1 MSVWDPNTLLAAAK
15 ADHPA
20 GIRMSKQL
28 TKTSIRKVLI
38 SAVMLVTALCLSLSI
53 SISTYLDVK
62 EQRQLI
68 INKIEMIADIISFN
82 SQITILF
89 DDRKTEDARL
99 KSFQH
104 VDIIKNIHIYA
115 IDDVTNRPVFFTSY
129 NASRTPPVPL
139 KVNQID
145 ELLTPRVSEDHIEL
159 VRPVIYEGNIE
170 GYVYVRG
177 GLERLSNYINQ
188 KILVDIALTLFVL
201 VLVLLVSRGI
211 QKRIATP
218 IEGLS
223 TLLQDVS
230 KNHNYNARAPG
241 SHIAELNVLANNLNI
256 MLARTENQLER
267 HKADKQEIKQLN
279 QSLEEKVNQRT
290 IALREANQEL
300 LNALERMHQY
310 QNQIIENEKMASLG
324 QMVAGVAHEV
334 NTPIG
339 LGITGSTLLRDKLSD
354 INDAFQSKSLT
365 SKQLERFIGDGIEN
379 LDLIYRNLNR
389 AAELVSSFKRLAVS
403 QDLEVNSK
411 IELSNLLTEVVASLR
426 AEIATKQPEI
436 SIHCDKGLEIESKA
450 GPLQQVL
457 EQLISNSLLHG
468 FKDQQNNII
477 NITVT
482 SSSEHLKLEY
492 FDNGGGVPKAIK
504 KRIFDP
510 FVTTRRGEGGSGL
523 GMHLVYNLVT
533 QALGGSIALD
543 EECKKG
549 AKFIITLPLSG
560 NVQ

>member
-1 MSVWDPNTLLAAAK
+1 MSRQV
-15 ADHPA
+15 
-20 GIRMSKQL
+20 

-53 SISTYLDVK
+53 SISTYLDIK
-62 EQRQLI
+62 EQKRLI
-68 INKIEMIADIISFN
+68 INKIEMIADIVSFN

-89 DDRKTEDARL
+89 DDRKTEEARL
-99 KSFQH
+99 KSFQE
-104 VDIIKNIHIYA
+104 VDIVKNIHIYA
-115 IDDVTNRPVFFTSY
+115 IDDVTEKPVFFTSF

-139 KVNQID
+139 KINSID
-145 ELLTPRVSEDHIEL
+145 ELSTAKVTDDYVEL
-159 VRPVIYEGNIE
+159 IKPVLYEGKVE

-177 GLERLSNYINQ
+177 GLESLSNYINK
-188 KILVDIALTLFVL
+188 KILVDIALTIFVL
-201 VLVLLVSRGI
+201 ILVFFVSRGI
-211 QKRIATP
+211 QRRIASP
-218 IEGLS
+218 IEELS
-223 TLLQDVS
+223 QLLQDVS
-230 KNHNYNARAPG
+230 KNHNYDARATG
-241 SHIAELNVLANNLNI
+241 SSIAELNVLANNLNI

-267 HKADKQEIKQLN
+267 HKADKLEIKQLN

-300 LNALERMHQY
+300 LNTLERMHQY

-354 INDAFQSKSLT
+354 INNAFQQKALT
-365 SKQLERFIGDGIEN
+365 SKQLERFIEEGIEN

-403 QDLEVNSK
+403 QDLEVNAK
-411 IELSNLLTEVVASLR
+411 IQVRALLNDVIASMRPEL
-426 AEIATKQPEI
+426 ATKKPDIEI
-436 SIHCDKGLEIESKA
+436 KCDETLNIESKT
-450 GPLQQVL
+450 GPLQQVI

-468 FKDQQNNII
+468 FKDDINNQICVSVEKSAKEI
-477 NITVT
+477 RI
-482 SSSEHLKLEY
+482 EY
-492 FDNGGGVPKAIK
+492 SDNGQGIPKTIK

-523 GMHLVYNLVT
+523 GLHLVYNLVT
-533 QALGGSIALD
+533 QALEGTINLD
-543 EECKKG
+543 ENYNDG
-549 AKFIITLPLSG
+549 AKFIIILPISEIK
-560 NVQ
+560 

>member
-1 MSVWDPNTLLAAAK
+1 
-15 ADHPA
+15 
-20 GIRMSKQL
+20 MSKQL

-62 EQRQLI
+62 EQKQLI
-68 INKIEMIADIISFN
+68 INKIEMIADIVAFN

-99 KSFQH
+99 KSFQQ

-115 IDDVTNRPVFFTSY
+115 MDDVTNSPVFFTSY

-139 KVNQID
+139 KVNQIE
-145 ELLTPRVSEDHIEL
+145 ELKTPKVSEDYIEL
-159 VRPVIYEGNIE
+159 IKPVIYEGNIE

-177 GLERLSNYINQ
+177 GLERLSNYINK

-201 VLVLLVSRGI
+201 LLVLLVSRGI

-223 TLLQDVS
+223 ALLQDVS
-230 KNHNYNARAPG
+230 KNHNYSARAPG
-241 SHIAELNVLANNLNI
+241 SNIAELNVLANNLNI

-354 INDAFQSKSLT
+354 IREAFQTKSLT
-365 SKQLERFIGDGIEN
+365 SKQLERFVNDGIEN

-403 QDLEVNSK
+403 QDLEVNSQ
-411 IELSNLLTEVVASLR
+411 IDLSNLLTEVVASMR
-426 AEIATKQPEI
+426 AELSTKQPEVTI
-436 SIHCDKGLEIESKA
+436 DCDSGLAIESKA

-468 FKDQQNNII
+468 FKDQQSNSIA
-477 NITVT
+477 ITVKP
-482 SSSEHLKLEY
+482 SMGQLAIEY
-492 FDNGGGVPKAIK
+492 ADNGMGVPKAIK

-533 QALGGSIALD
+533 QALGGSITLD
-543 EECKKG
+543 EEFSQG

-560 NVQ
+560 NLK

>member
-1 MSVWDPNTLLAAAK
+1 MDLKSSVAAAK
-15 ADHPA
+15 ADHTA

-62 EQRQLI
+62 EQKQLI
-68 INKIEMIADIISFN
+68 INKIEMIADIVAFN

-99 KSFQH
+99 KSFQQ

-115 IDDVTNRPVFFTSY
+115 MDDVTNSPVFFTSY

-139 KVNQID
+139 KVNQIE
-145 ELLTPRVSEDHIEL
+145 ELKTPKVSEDYIEL
-159 VRPVIYEGNIE
+159 IKPVIYEGNIE

-177 GLERLSNYINQ
+177 GLERLSNYINK

-201 VLVLLVSRGI
+201 LLVLLVSRGI

-223 TLLQDVS
+223 ALLQDVS
-230 KNHNYNARAPG
+230 KNHNYSARAPG
-241 SHIAELNVLANNLNI
+241 SNIAELNVLANNLNI

-354 INDAFQSKSLT
+354 IREAFQTKSLT
-365 SKQLERFIGDGIEN
+365 SKQLERFVNDGIEN

-403 QDLEVNSK
+403 QDLEVNSQ
-411 IELSNLLTEVVASLR
+411 IDLSNLLTEVVASMR
-426 AEIATKQPEI
+426 AELSTKQPEVTI
-436 SIHCDKGLEIESKA
+436 DCDSGLAIESKA

-468 FKDQQNNII
+468 FKDQQSNSIA
-477 NITVT
+477 ITVKP
-482 SSSEHLKLEY
+482 SMGQLAIEY
-492 FDNGGGVPKAIK
+492 ADNGMGVPKAIK

-533 QALGGSIALD
+533 QALGGSITLD
-543 EECKKG
+543 EEFSQG

-560 NVQ
+560 NLK

>member
-1 MSVWDPNTLLAAAK
+1 
-15 ADHPA
+15 
-20 GIRMSKQL
+20 MSKQL

-62 EQRQLI
+62 EQKQLI
-68 INKIEMIADIISFN
+68 INKIEMIADIVAFN

-99 KSFQH
+99 KSFQQ

-115 IDDVTNRPVFFTSY
+115 MDDVTNSPVFFTSY

-139 KVNQID
+139 KVNQIE
-145 ELLTPRVSEDHIEL
+145 ELKTPKVSEDYIEL
-159 VRPVIYEGNIE
+159 IKPVIYEGNIE

-177 GLERLSNYINQ
+177 GLERLSNYINK

-201 VLVLLVSRGI
+201 LLVLLVSRGI

-223 TLLQDVS
+223 ALLQDVS
-230 KNHNYNARAPG
+230 KNHNYSARAPG
-241 SHIAELNVLANNLNI
+241 SNIAELNVLANNLNI

-354 INDAFQSKSLT
+354 IREAFQTKSLT
-365 SKQLERFIGDGIEN
+365 SKQLERFVNDGIEN

-403 QDLEVNSK
+403 QDLEVNSQ
-411 IELSNLLTEVVASLR
+411 IDLSNLLTEVVASMR
-426 AEIATKQPEI
+426 AELSTKQPEVTI
-436 SIHCDKGLEIESKA
+436 DCDSGLAIESKA

-468 FKDQQNNII
+468 FKDQQSNSIS
-477 NITVT
+477 ITVKP
-482 SSSEHLKLEY
+482 SMGQLAIEY
-492 FDNGGGVPKAIK
+492 ADNGMGVPKAIK

-533 QALGGSIALD
+533 QALGGSITLD
-543 EECKKG
+543 EEFSQG

-560 NVQ
+560 NLK

>member
-1 MSVWDPNTLLAAAK
+1 
-15 ADHPA
+15 
-20 GIRMSKQL
+20 MSKQL

-62 EQRQLI
+62 EQKQLI
-68 INKIEMIADIISFN
+68 INKIEMIADIVAFN

-99 KSFQH
+99 KSFQQ

-115 IDDVTNRPVFFTSY
+115 MDDVTNSPVFFTSY

-139 KVNQID
+139 KVNQIE
-145 ELLTPRVSEDHIEL
+145 ELKTPKVSEDYIEL
-159 VRPVIYEGNIE
+159 IKPVIYEGNIE

-177 GLERLSNYINQ
+177 GLERLSNYINK

-201 VLVLLVSRGI
+201 LLVLLVSRGI

-223 TLLQDVS
+223 ALLQDVS
-230 KNHNYNARAPG
+230 KNHNYSARAPG
-241 SHIAELNVLANNLNI
+241 SNIAELNVLANNLNI

-354 INDAFQSKSLT
+354 IREAFQTKSLT
-365 SKQLERFIGDGIEN
+365 SKQLERFVNDGIEN

-403 QDLEVNSK
+403 QDLEVNSQ
-411 IELSNLLTEVVASLR
+411 IDLSNLLTEVVASMR
-426 AEIATKQPEI
+426 AELSTKQPEVTI
-436 SIHCDKGLEIESKA
+436 DCDTGLAIESKA

-468 FKDQQNNII
+468 FKDQQNNSIS
-477 NITVT
+477 ITVK
-482 SSSEHLKLEY
+482 SSMGQLTIEY
-492 FDNGGGVPKAIK
+492 ADNGMGVPKAIK

-533 QALGGSIALD
+533 QALGGSITLD
-543 EECKKG
+543 EEFSQG

-560 NVQ
+560 NLK

>member
-1 MSVWDPNTLLAAAK
+1 
-15 ADHPA
+15 
-20 GIRMSKQL
+20 MSKQL

-62 EQRQLI
+62 EQKQLI
-68 INKIEMIADIISFN
+68 INKIEMIADIVAFN

-99 KSFQH
+99 KSFQQ

-115 IDDVTNRPVFFTSY
+115 MDDVTNSPVFFTSY

-139 KVNQID
+139 KVNQIE
-145 ELLTPRVSEDHIEL
+145 ELKTPKVSEDYIEL
-159 VRPVIYEGNIE
+159 IKPVIYEGNIE

-177 GLERLSNYINQ
+177 GLERLSNYINK

-201 VLVLLVSRGI
+201 LLVLLVSRGI

-218 IEGLS
+218 IEELS
-223 TLLQDVS
+223 ALLQDVS
-230 KNHNYNARAPG
+230 KNHNYSARAPG
-241 SHIAELNVLANNLNI
+241 SNISELNVLANNLNI

-354 INDAFQSKSLT
+354 IREAFQTKSLT
-365 SKQLERFIGDGIEN
+365 SKQLERFVNDGIEN

-403 QDLEVNSK
+403 QDLEVNSQ
-411 IELSNLLTEVVASLR
+411 IDLSNLLTEVVASMR
-426 AEIATKQPEI
+426 AELSTKQPEVTI
-436 SIHCDKGLEIESKA
+436 DCDSGLAIESKA

-468 FKDQQNNII
+468 FKDQQNNSIA
-477 NITVT
+477 ITVKP
-482 SSSEHLKLEY
+482 SMGQLAIEY
-492 FDNGGGVPKAIK
+492 ADNGMGVPKAIK

-510 FVTTRRGEGGSGL
+510 FITTRRGEGGSGL

-533 QALGGSIALD
+533 QALGGSITLD
-543 EECKKG
+543 EEFSQG

-560 NVQ
+560 NLK